1 MRDGV
6 GDKLAIG
13 VYAPRRGVSEDETF
27 FDADFE
33 GLASNATTFFSYS
46 RVVYL

>member
-13 VYAPRRGVSEDETF
+13 VYAPRRGVSEDEHPLYMYARHGIKTF
-27 FDADFE
+27 LPNNDE
-33 GLASNATTFFSYS
+33 
-46 RVVYL
+46 